1 MTATRREEYVMDGG
15 RKAWDGLFRNAW
27 VFDGSGAPPQRADV
41 AVCDGRI
48 AAIGPD
54 LDPAQAQRVIE
65 ADGQWLM
72 PGLLDIH
79 THFDLEVEVEP
90 QLPEA
95 VRHGTTTVVVANC
108 SLGLAYGAQR
118 RDGADPIVD
127 CFARVENVPKHVL
140 RKVADCVDWNDS
152 AGYLAHFDRL
162 PLGPNI
168 VPMIPHSMLRIEVMG
183 LKDSVSRDPTEDE
196 LARMETL
203 VEKGMREGYVGFSTD
218 GLPFHYLAN
227 APNTHKQIPT
237 QFAPFAELK
246 RLTGVVR
253 RWGRVW
259 QATPPKDDKLAVF
272 RNFLLTS
279 GRLYGQP
286 LKTTAVA
293 AIDVT
298 TNRSI
303 VRLGLFLSR
312 LLNSRLLRG
321 VFRFQALAA
330 PFKVWSDGV
339 VTPIAEEVPVLRR
352 LNECELEDRAG
363 RAAIMA
369 EPAWAD
375 AFRRM
380 WMRGKHGFN
389 RARLKRWLRMDDN
402 VLTRDLRDMTIDRC
416 PVADWNGE
424 TMQSVHER
432 LQRWQADGQKQGH
445 GARSAAEAEAFASFP
460 QPVGD
465 DCAFLLHLLRRYD
478 TDLRWWTIT
487 ANRDPAVIRALLFN
501 PLLLPGFNDSGAH
514 LTNMAFYDGNLRML
528 KIAQADG
535 MERVAQ
541 AVHRLTQ
548 EPAEFFG
555 LDVGALKV
563 GAQADLVVVD
573 PEALRRYD
581 ADASVEYV
589 YRDAFAHHQLVNRP
603 DGVVHQVMIGGH
615 LAWSEGRY
623 TAAFGQQR
631 MGRVLR
637 ERSHEAGAETALA
650 A

>member
-1 MTATRREEYVMDGG
+1 MQGG
-15 RKAWDGLFRNAW
+15 SPRWDVLFRNAL
-27 VFDGSGAPPQRADV
+27 VFDGTGAPPRVQDV
-41 AVCDGRI
+41 AVAQGRI

-54 LDPAQAQRVIE
+54 LPTADAREVVEVGQR
-65 ADGQWLM
+65 WLM

-127 CFARVENVPKHVL
+127 CFARVENVPKPVL
-140 RKVADCVDWNDS
+140 RKVADRVTWSTS
-152 AGYLAHFDRL
+152 AEYLDHLDRL

-168 VPMIPHSMLRIEVMG
+168 APMIPHSMLRIEVMG
-183 LKDSVSRDPTEDE
+183 LRDSISRDPTEAE
-196 LARMETL
+196 LARMEAL
-203 VEKGMREGYVGFSTD
+203 VEQGMREGYIGFSTD
-218 GLPFHYLAN
+218 ALPFHFLAN

-237 QFAPFAELK
+237 QFASFAELK
-246 RLTGVVR
+246 RLTAVVR

-279 GRLYGQP
+279 GRLYGRT

-312 LLNSRLLRG
+312 LLNSRLVRG
-321 VFRFQALAA
+321 LFRFQALSA
-330 PFKVWSDGV
+330 PFKIWSDGV
-339 VTPIAEEVPVLRR
+339 VTPIAEEVPELRR
-352 LNECELEDRAG
+352 LNECDLEDRAG
-363 RAAIMA
+363 RARIMND
-369 EPAWAD
+369 PQWVAD
-375 AFRRM
+375 FRRM
-380 WMRGKHGFN
+380 WMKGKRGFGL
-389 RARLKRWLRMDDN
+389 ARLKRWLRLDDN
-402 VLTRDLRDMTIDRC
+402 VLTRDLRDMTIDSC
-416 PVADWNGE
+416 PVPDWSGE
-424 TMQSVHER
+424 TMQAVFDR
-432 LQRWQADGQKQGH
+432 LVEWQRSGH

-460 QPVGD
+460 RPIAD
-465 DCAFLLHLLRRYD
+465 DCDFFLHLLRRYD
-478 TDLRWWTIT
+478 TDLRWWTVT
-487 ANRDPAVIRALLFN
+487 ANRYPELTKALLFH

-514 LTNMAFYDGNLRML
+514 LTNMAFYDGNLRTL
-528 KIAQADG
+528 KLAQEDG
-535 MERVAQ
+535 LARVAH

-555 LDVGALKV
+555 LDVGVLRV
-563 GAQADLVVVD
+563 GAQADIVVID
-573 PEALRRYD
+573 PQALRRYD
-581 ADASVEYV
+581 PEAAVRYIWREVFS
-589 YRDAFAHHQLVNRP
+589 HHQLVNRP
-603 DGVVHQVMIGGH
+603 EGVVTHVMIGGRM
-615 LAWSEGRY
+615 AWRDGAY
-623 TAAFGQQR
+623 TAAYGRERF
-631 MGRVLR
+631 GRVLR
-637 ERSHEAGAETALA
+637 HVEHEYRPAALALA